1 MQDDRLM
8 PYLTVKEAM
17 MVAANLKLGKEIST
31 TQKRIVVAEILEA
44 LGLNESR
51 DTKTID
57 LSGGQRKRLSIA
69 LEVFNIFIPL
79 SFDLTNFSA

>member
-1 MQDDRLM
+1 
-8 PYLTVKEAM
+8 